1 MEIELYSS
9 KAEKERVDKTK
20 YITKI
25 GNSLNGD
32 LIESTSIYK
41 YVIKLPLTNERLNS
55 NYIHIIDRHN
65 NNIILDKY
73 CFIDDKIWIAGNIY
87 QIICSVDPL
96 MTYKDDLY
104 KQKAILS
111 STENLTNSKGKEIG
125 NKYYNNGVY
134 KNEER
139 TFSKII
145 EFPDL
150 FEDGFG
156 YIVTTVGGF
165 PINEPT

>member
-9 KAEKERVDKTK
+9 KAEKERVDKKK

-25 GNSLNGD
+25 GNSLEGD
-32 LIESTSIYK
+32 LIESTSMYN
-41 YVIKLPLTNERLNS
+41 YVIKLPLTNERLNA
-55 NYIHIIDRHN
+55 NYIHIVDSARN
-65 NNIILDKY
+65 LNKY
-73 CFIDDKIWIAGNIY
+73 CYIDDKIWIAGNIY

-96 MTYKDDLY
+96 MTYKDDIY
-104 KQKAILS
+104 KQKAILA
-111 STENLTNSKGKEIG
+111 STEHLTNSKDEKIG

-150 FEDGFG
+150 FSDGFG

>member
-1 MEIELYSS
+1 MEIGFYSN
-9 KAEKERVDKTK
+9 KAEIERVDKTK
-20 YITKI
+20 YLTKI
-25 GNSLNGD
+25 GNSLEGD
-32 LIESTSIYK
+32 LIEATSMRNF
-41 YVIKLPLTNERLNS
+41 VIKLPLTKDRLNAD
-55 NYIHIIDRHN
+55 YAHIVDSARN
-65 NNIILDKY
+65 LNKY
-73 CFIDDKIWIAGNIY
+73 CYIDDKIWIVGNIY

-96 MTYKDDLY
+96 MTYKDELY

-111 STENLTNSKGKEIG
+111 NTENLTNSEGKEIG

-145 EFPDL
+145 EFQDL

>member
-1 MEIELYSS
+1 MEIGLYSS
-9 KAEKERVDKTK
+9 KAEIERVDKTK

-25 GNSLNGD
+25 GNSLEGD
-32 LIESTSIYK
+32 LIESTSMRNF
-41 YVIKLPLTNERLNS
+41 VIKLPLTKDKLNAD
-55 NYIHIIDRHN
+55 YAHIVDSARN
-65 NNIILDKY
+65 LNKY
-73 CFIDDKIWIAGNIY
+73 CYIDDKIWIAGNIY

-111 STENLTNSKGKEIG
+111 NTENLTNSKGKEIG